1 MTCQVLGGIISS
13 FQRRCCYYER
23 GDEAVTR
30 ELINEILKDI
40 GLESI
45 HDDENRKEE

>member
-1 MTCQVLGGIISS
+1 ML
-13 FQRRCCYYER
+13 
-23 GDEAVTR
+23 TR

-45 HDDENRKEE
+45 AEEESNKEAN

>member
-1 MTCQVLGGIISS
+1 M
-13 FQRRCCYYER
+13 
-23 GDEAVTR
+23 VTR

-45 HDDENRKEE
+45 ADEESKKEA